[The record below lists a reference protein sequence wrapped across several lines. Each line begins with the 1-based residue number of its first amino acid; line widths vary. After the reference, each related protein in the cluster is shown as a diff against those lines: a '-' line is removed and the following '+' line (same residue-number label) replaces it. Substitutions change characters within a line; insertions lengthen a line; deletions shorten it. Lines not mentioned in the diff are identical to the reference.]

1 MKSGIMSA
9 PYDLIILGSGSTAF
23 AAALRATGYGAR
35 VLMFEK
41 SVLGGTCINW
51 GCIPSKTLIHAA
63 LFRHEA
69 YRGNGLG
76 LNCGD
81 DVRPIDAERLFKH
94 REAVVAG
101 LRQER
106 YLDVL
111 GSMQGLELI
120 RGTARFSGRHTV
132 VCDDRAYRS
141 ERILVAVGG
150 NPRIP
155 DLPGLGKCT
164 YYTSRSAL
172 LLKKLPAS
180 LVIIGGGVIA
190 VELGQMYHRLGSRV
204 TILEHG
210 PRLLPTVEPELSVSL
225 EEILEKEGIR
235 VVTDVSFCSLDR
247 LGELS
252 VVYADVAEKRHK
264 YTCEALLL
272 AVGTVPATA
281 GIGLDATGVELDDK
295 GFIITNRQMRSSVEG
310 IWAAGDVVGK
320 MMIATVGA
328 REGVVAVDDMFNQG
342 CGCAMDYLAAPMA
355 IFTDPEVAMVGHTED
370 SARQAGFNV
379 VVNTMPAGA
388 IPKAHVTG
396 MRDGVIKMIADR
408 DSGRLLGVHLICHR
422 GADIINEAAL
432 ALKLRAT
439 VTDMATTMHVYP
451 SIGEGLKLCAQGF
464 SRDITLLS
472 CCAE

>member
-1 MKSGIMSA
+1 MS
-9 PYDLIILGSGSTAF
+9 PTYDLIILGSGSTAF
-23 AAALRATGYGAR
+23 AAALRATSHGAR

-63 LFRHEA
+63 LFRHETLL
-69 YRGNGLG
+69 GNRIG
-76 LNCGD
+76 LNGED
-81 DVRPIDAERLFKH
+81 QLHTIDAERLFRH
-94 REAVVAG
+94 RETVVNG

-111 GSMQGLELI
+111 KNMQGLELVK
-120 RGTARFSGRHTV
+120 GTARFTDAHTV
-132 VCDDRAYRS
+132 ECDGQPFRS
-141 ERILVAVGG
+141 ERFLIAVGG

-155 DLPGLGKCT
+155 ALPGLEKCT

-190 VELGQMYHRLGSRV
+190 VELGQMYHRLGCRV

-210 PRLLPTVEPELSVSL
+210 PRLLPTVEAELSASL
-225 EEILEKEGIR
+225 QTILEKEGIK
-235 VVTDVSFCSLDR
+235 VVTEVKFCSLDR
-247 LGELS
+247 LGELN
-252 VVYADVAEKRHK
+252 VVYADVGEKRHK

-272 AVGTVPATA
+272 AVGTVPATT
-281 GIGLDATGVELDDK
+281 GIGLDTTGVALDGK
-295 GFIITNRQMRSSVEG
+295 GFVITDQQMRSSVAG

-328 REGVVAVDDMFNQG
+328 REGIVAVDDMFNPG
-342 CGCAMDYLAAPMA
+342 CSCAMDYLAAPMA
-355 IFTDPEVAMVGHTED
+355 IFTDPEVAMVGHSEA
-370 SARQAGFNV
+370 SARQAGFDC
-379 VVNTMPAGA
+379 VVNCMPVAA

-396 MRDGVIKMIADR
+396 MTDGVIKMIADR
-408 DSGRLLGVHLICHR
+408 STGRLLGVHLVCHR
-422 GADIINEAAL
+422 GADMINEVAL
-432 ALKLRAT
+432 ALHLRAT
-439 VTDMATTMHVYP
+439 VTDLATTMHVYP

-464 SRDITLLS
+464 DRDISRLS